1 MSTGRQPTLM
11 TTLEA
16 KTAATDS
23 QMLISKMVMSKK
35 MSKMIKLIKM
45 ISMSKIN
52 KSNIC
57 VFQ

>member
-35 MSKMIKLIKM
+35 MSKMIKM